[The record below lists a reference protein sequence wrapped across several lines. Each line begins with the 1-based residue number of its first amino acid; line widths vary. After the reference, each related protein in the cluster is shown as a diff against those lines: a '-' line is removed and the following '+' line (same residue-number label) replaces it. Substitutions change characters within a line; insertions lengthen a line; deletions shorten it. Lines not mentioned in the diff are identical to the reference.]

1 MRVRSFFAL
10 AAIAA
15 TSFAALAG
23 IPAASAATT
32 VQVTVADMYTY
43 SSGSPLEKTVCI
55 DGEGFNSDAPQLHGP
70 MALDSGDHHL
80 KVYIGHGANC
90 LSEDL
95 GDIDETITLSDAP
108 FQTILLYWPSETGAQ
123 VSVLTDD
130 LSCPAAGTGRIVYR
144 PGAAVSGDQNTDLG
158 YGDFV
163 PFVEDVAVGTQ
174 GAAEVAAGTYDDWN
188 AIIHGDGMVVEG
200 PASGD
205 VAAGGTI
212 FVYTYGGNDGGRA
225 MLVLPEIACATP
237 PPPTPPTPT
246 GPPAPAPQV
255 VAQAR
260 FTG

>member
-10 AAIAA
+10 VAISA
-15 TSFAALAG
+15 TAFAALAG
-23 IPAASAATT
+23 IPSASAATT

-55 DGEGFNSDAPQLHGP
+55 DGEGFNSDAPELHGP
-70 MALDSGDHHL
+70 MALESGDHHL

-95 GDIDETITLSDAP
+95 GDIDETISLSEAP
-108 FQTILLYWPSETGAQ
+108 FQTIFLYWPANTGAQ

-130 LSCPAAGTGRIVYR
+130 LSCPAPGTGRIVYR
-144 PGAAVSGDQNTDLG
+144 PGAAVAEGNPNTDLG
-158 YGDFV
+158 YGEFT
-163 PFVEDVAVGTQ
+163 PFVEDVEVGSQ
-174 GAAEVAAGTYDDWN
+174 GAAEVAAGTYDDW
-188 AIIHGDGMVVEG
+188 AVLIHGDGFAIEG

-212 FVYTYGGNDGGRA
+212 FVYTVGGNDGSSG
-225 MLVLPEIACATP
+225 MVVLPEIACDTP
-237 PPPTPPTPT
+237 PPPTPP

>member
-10 AAIAA
+10 AAVSA
-15 TSFAALAG
+15 TAFAALAG
-23 IPAASAATT
+23 IPSASAATT

-43 SSGSPLEKTVCI
+43 SSSQPLEKTICI
-55 DGEGFNSDAPQLHGP
+55 DGEGFNSGAPELHGP
-70 MALDSGDHHL
+70 MSLASGDHEL
-80 KVYIGHGANC
+80 RVFIGAGANC

-95 GDIDETITLSDAP
+95 GAIDETITLSEDP
-108 FQTILLYWPSETGAQ
+108 FQTIFLYWPSNSGAQ
-123 VSVLTDD
+123 VSVLSDD

-144 PGAAVSGDQNTDLG
+144 PGAAVGEGDPNTDLG

-163 PFVEDVAVGTQ
+163 PFVEDVEVGSQ
-174 GAAEVAAGTYDDWN
+174 GAAEVAPGTYDDWN
-188 AIIHGDGMVVEG
+188 AIIHGDGMVVDG

-225 MLVLPEIACATP
+225 MLVLPEIACAPVVTPPVTP
-237 PPPTPPTPT
+237 PPAPPVAA
-246 GPPAPAPQV
+246 APA
-255 VAQAR
+255 